1 MQRSRIE
8 ALLASFPK
16 LADSGTQ
23 HTIAEQDNVRY
34 VYQPLDE
41 LYMVLV
47 TNLQSNILQDINS
60 LHLFAQVVS
69 SICKSLDER
78 EILKN
83 AFELLTAFDEI
94 VTLGYRE
101 NLTMSQIKTFLDME
115 SHEER
120 IQEIIARNKE
130 LEASEERKRRAKQ
143 LEMQRKET
151 SRSQRAGGGM
161 GGGMGSGSMG
171 RSPSYPAFTPSVPT
185 TNVADTY
192 DSYAAEKKA
201 ASKPLALGKK
211 GMQLGKKKQGTNLY
225 EQVTG
230 GMPQEEEPLV
240 SPKPSAPAAAAP
252 ASARQ
257 SISTDREPVHI
268 TTSETISARLDREGN
283 VKTFEVKGEMQ
294 LKISDSSFTQVK
306 LDLATG
312 NTHGAQLMTHPKVD
326 KAVFRNDKVIQ
337 LADASKGFPSNMGIG
352 VMKWKLAPRP
362 EDVSDPPITFRVWVE
377 DSGNMYNITVEYEL
391 TGGDALKDV
400 TVTIPFETDEPNVSS
415 FDSTYEVSG
424 DSLDWNLGTV
434 DESNSSGSFEFE
446 AQAGSDAEFF
456 PMRVRFTK
464 STPFVD
470 VDVSSISPPSKCCE
484 LKCYA
489 GVVRHSPHHGPR
501 NQLLQGSQVCRRHV
515 RNRISCEWDLFRTR
529 SSRENENNNQSSH
542 RSLIVLCY
550 SSGIS
555 PRSNWSQ
562 STLGMSGHRPSHS
575 MFELGGHVPPY
586 SNLSSSSCLDQL
598 FLASMSSCEDPL
610 PRATQTSISGKPP
623 KSCHSP

>member
-1 MQRSRIE
+1 MVVLAASICTRGGKAVLSRQFREMQRSRIE

-143 LEMQRKET
+143 LEMQRKEM
-151 SRSQRAGGGM
+151 SRSQRVGGGGM

-171 RSPSYPAFTPSVPT
+171 RSPSYPAFTPTVPT
-185 TNVADTY
+185 TNVTDSY
-192 DSYAAEKKA
+192 DSYEAEKKKA
-201 ASKPLALGKK
+201 TSKPLALGKK
-211 GMQLGKKKQGTNLY
+211 GMQLGKKKQGNNLY

-252 ASARQ
+252 VSARQ
-257 SISTDREPVHI
+257 STSTDREPVHI
-268 TTSETISARLDREGN
+268 TTNETISARLDREGLL
-283 VKTFEVKGEMQ
+283 KSFEVKGEMQ
-294 LKISDSSFTQVK
+294 LKISDPSFTQVK

-312 NTHGAQLMTHPKVD
+312 DTRGAQLMTHPKVD
-326 KAVFRNDKVIQ
+326 KAVFKNDKVIQ
-337 LADASKGFPSNMGIG
+337 LADITKGFPSNMGIG

-362 EDVSDPPITFRVWVE
+362 DDVSDPPITFRVWVE

-400 TVTIPFETDEPNVSS
+400 TVTIPYETDEPNVSS
-415 FDSTYEVSG
+415 FDAVYEVSG
-424 DSLDWNLGTV
+424 DSLEWNIGTV
-434 DESNSSGSFEFE
+434 DEANSSGSFEFE
-446 AQAGSDAEFF
+446 AQAGSDSEFF

-470 VDVSSISPPSKCCE
+470 VDVSSVTLLSMGQEINFSKEVKSVAEAYEIS
-484 LKCYA
+484 
-489 GVVRHSPHHGPR
+489 
-501 NQLLQGSQVCRRHV
+501 
-515 RNRISCEWDLFRTR
+515 
-529 SSRENENNNQSSH
+529 
-542 RSLIVLCY
+542 
-550 SSGIS
+550 
-555 PRSNWSQ
+555 
-562 STLGMSGHRPSHS
+562 
-575 MFELGGHVPPY
+575 
-586 SNLSSSSCLDQL
+586 
-598 FLASMSSCEDPL
+598 
-610 PRATQTSISGKPP
+610 
-623 KSCHSP
+623 

>member
-23 HTIAEQDNVRY
+23 HTVAEQDNVRY

-41 LYMVLV
+41 MYMVLI

-143 LEMQRKET
+143 LEMQRKEM
-151 SRSQRAGGGM
+151 SRSQRVGGGM

-185 TNVADTY
+185 TNVTDTY
-192 DSYAAEKKA
+192 DSYEAEKKKA
-201 ASKPLALGKK
+201 TSKPLALGKK
-211 GMQLGKKKQGTNLY
+211 GMQLGKKKQGNNLY

-230 GMPQEEEPLV
+230 GLPQEDEPLV
-240 SPKPSAPAAAAP
+240 SPKPPAPAAAAP

-257 SISTDREPVHI
+257 STSNDREAVHI
-268 TTSETISARLDREGN
+268 TTNETISARLDREGLL
-283 VKTFEVKGEMQ
+283 KSFEVKGEMQ
-294 LKISDSSFTQVK
+294 LKISDPSFTQVK

-312 NTHGAQLMTHPKVD
+312 DTRGAQLMTHPKVD

-337 LADASKGFPSNMGIG
+337 LADTSKGFPSNMGIG

-362 EDVSDPPITFRVWVE
+362 DEVSDPPITFRVWVE
-377 DSGNMYNITVEYEL
+377 ESGNMYNITVEYEL

-400 TVTIPFETDEPNVSS
+400 TVTIPYQTDEPNVSS
-415 FDSTYEVSG
+415 FDAVYEVSG
-424 DSLDWNLGTV
+424 DSIEWNVGTV
-434 DESNSSGSFEFE
+434 DEANSSGSFEFE
-446 AQAGSDAEFF
+446 AQAGMDSEFF

-470 VDVSSISPPSKCCE
+470 VDVSSGIIIESTKADLKTRYRPSRFSLWARKSTSPKKSSPS
-484 LKCYA
+484 
-489 GVVRHSPHHGPR
+489 
-501 NQLLQGSQVCRRHV
+501 RRHM
-515 RNRISCEWDLFRTR
+515 R
-529 SSRENENNNQSSH
+529 SH
-542 RSLIVLCY
+542 KLCDTC
-550 SSGIS
+550 SAAC
-555 PRSNWSQ
+555 
-562 STLGMSGHRPSHS
+562 LGAK
-575 MFELGGHVPPY
+575 VI
-586 SNLSSSSCLDQL
+586 
-598 FLASMSSCEDPL
+598 
-610 PRATQTSISGKPP
+610 RATRGERNPTCMTIITFI
-623 KSCHSP
+623 

>member
-1 MQRSRIE
+1 MVVLAASICTRGGKAVLSRQFREMQRSRIE

-41 LYMVLV
+41 LYMVLI

-69 SICKSLDER
+69 SICKSVDER

-143 LEMQRKET
+143 LEMQRKEM

-161 GGGMGSGSMG
+161 GGGMGSGGMG

-185 TNVADTY
+185 TNVTDTY
-192 DSYAAEKKA
+192 DSYEAEKKKA
-201 ASKPLALGKK
+201 TSKPLALGKK
-211 GMQLGKKKQGTNLY
+211 GMQLGKKNRTNNMY

-230 GMPQEEEPLV
+230 EQAPIEEEPLV
-240 SPKPSAPAAAAP
+240 APKASAPPAAAP

-257 SISTDREPVHI
+257 STSTDREAVHI
-268 TTSETISARLDREGN
+268 TTNESISARLDREGLL
-283 VKTFEVKGEMQ
+283 KSFEVKGEMQ
-294 LKISDSSFTQVK
+294 LKITDASFTQVK
-306 LDLATG
+306 LDVATG
-312 NTHGAQLMTHPKVD
+312 NTRGAQLMTHPKVD
-326 KAVFRNDKVIQ
+326 KTIFRNDKVIQ
-337 LADASKGFPSNMGIG
+337 LADTSKGFPSNMGIG

-362 EDVSDPPITFRVWVE
+362 DDVSDPPITFRVWVE
-377 DSGNMYNITVEYEL
+377 ESGNMFNITVEYEL
-391 TGGDALKDV
+391 TGGDSLKDV
-400 TVTIPFETDEPNVSS
+400 AVTIPYETDEPNVSS
-415 FDSTYEVSG
+415 FDAVYEVSG
-424 DSLDWNLGTV
+424 DSLEWNIGAV
-434 DESNSSGSFEFE
+434 DEANSSGSFEFE

-456 PMRVRFTK
+456 PMRVRFAK
-464 STPFVD
+464 STPYVD
-470 VDVSSISPPSKCCE
+470 VDVSTVTLLSMNQDISFSKD
-484 LKCYA
+484 
-489 GVVRHSPHHGPR
+489 V
-501 NQLLQGSQVCRRHV
+501 
-515 RNRISCEWDLFRTR
+515 
-529 SSRENENNNQSSH
+529 
-542 RSLIVLCY
+542 
-550 SSGIS
+550 
-555 PRSNWSQ
+555 
-562 STLGMSGHRPSHS
+562 
-575 MFELGGHVPPY
+575 
-586 SNLSSSSCLDQL
+586 
-598 FLASMSSCEDPL
+598 
-610 PRATQTSISGKPP
+610 
-623 KSCHSP
+623 KSVAEVYEIA